1 MSRQNK
7 MPGHQIHILVRF
19 QDPVQIMVQKEFGEC
34 WICLNILFWQDWVK
48 KKTEKNE
55 KPFPAFCRDSQIPI
69 IFCNWSTTGGM
80 RWPNVNIQWNN
91 IYLTGFKQKNAKSL
105 IISVLIF
112 RCPGRT
118 HITNLT
124 RMPLYWAYG
133 WEWDWISVWCEVLIH
148 ITEILTSQ
156 GCEQWAPPS
165 YYCSWH
171 LSWFGYKWISQ
182 YVRIKQIWYSLAV
195 NKSKI

>member
-1 MSRQNK
+1 MLDLFKYSILTGLGENK
-7 MPGHQIHILVRF
+7 DR
-19 QDPVQIMVQKEFGEC
+19 
-34 WICLNILFWQDWVK
+34 
-48 KKTEKNE
+48 KNE

-124 RMPLYWAYG
+124 RMPQEMIVEHPLYLIIGHREMKYLT
-133 WEWDWISVWCEVLIH
+133 IVW
-148 ITEILTSQ
+148 
-156 GCEQWAPPS
+156 
-165 YYCSWH
+165 
-171 LSWFGYKWISQ
+171 
-182 YVRIKQIWYSLAV
+182 R
-195 NKSKI
+195 

>member
-19 QDPVQIMVQKEFGEC
+19 QDPVQIMVQKVFGEC

-124 RMPLYWAYG
+124 RMPHYLIIRWMCNILWQQYQLLK
-133 WEWDWISVWCEVLIH
+133 ELQRFISPLCWCDVHLIWSWGNFWSKVLQPF
-148 ITEILTSQ
+148 LAPCQKTSICQ
-156 GCEQWAPPS
+156 NIWR
-165 YYCSWH
+165 SW
-171 LSWFGYKWISQ
+171 
-182 YVRIKQIWYSLAV
+182 
-195 NKSKI
+195 